1 MTNSRELLQHTENLL
16 KENESTRLGIDKNGI
31 LEKRDNSK
39 PMVVDEEAL
48 LDKYLEKNQV

>member
-16 KENESTRLGIDKNGI
+16 KEHESTRLGIDKNGV
-31 LEKRDNSK
+31 LEKRDHSK

-48 LDKYLEKNQV
+48 LEKYLEKNQV